1 MDSQETPKGMILS
14 YPQPGFISFSQGPVQ
29 TPVQLYKPKAPLQK
43 FLKAEP
49 KTLGTVQ
56 IMIALMNFSLGMIL
70 ALIVLDPYRHDSF
83 LFYTGYIF
91 WGTAFFIISGSLT
104 IAAEKRTTNTL
115 IQSSLAMNIVSSVVA
130 GLGIILFSVN
140 LVVMDNIY
148 HYYCHEESN
157 YDVCAFGQSVL
168 LGINVILLI
177 LTILEFIVSLTISGF
192 GCKISCCGQSEVT
205 VFMPPPPYVIENPA
219 AEACK
224 GGTTLQ
230 SPAADTSA
238 FPGSYPDSF
247 I

>member
-49 KTLGTVQ
+49 KTLG
-56 IMIALMNFSLGMIL
+56 
-70 ALIVLDPYRHDSF
+70 
-83 LFYTGYIF
+83 
-91 WGTAFFIISGSLT
+91 FIISGSLT

>member
-49 KTLGTVQ
+49 KTLGVSQSSLLLTVQ

-91 WGTAFFIISGSLT
+91 WGTAF
-104 IAAEKRTTNTL
+104 